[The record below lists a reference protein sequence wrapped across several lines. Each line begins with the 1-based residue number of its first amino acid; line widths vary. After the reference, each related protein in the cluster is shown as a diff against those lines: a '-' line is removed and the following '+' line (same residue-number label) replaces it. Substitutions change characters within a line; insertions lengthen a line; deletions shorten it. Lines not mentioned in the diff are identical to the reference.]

1 MKNKTLYLKV
11 ISLLLIALILTAYQ
25 GIVIAREKSE
35 IITQLELSLET
46 AQQTITQAEQT
57 LNSGDEQQKGEA
69 TVQYKDGTYTG
80 QADGF
85 GGTVKVTLVIENDTI
100 TIIEI
105 TEASKE
111 DKSYV
116 ELAKGVID
124 EILEKQT
131 YEVDAVSG
139 ATYTSTGIKNAVKS
153 ALERAKEE

>member
-46 AQQTITQAEQT
+46 AQQTITQAEQI

-85 GGTVKVTLVIENDTI
+85 GGTVEVTLVIENDTI

>member
-11 ISLLLIALILTAYQ
+11 INLLLIALILTAYQ
-25 GIVIAREKSE
+25 GIVTAREKNE
-35 IITQLELSLET
+35 TITQLELDLEA
-46 AQQTITQAEQT
+46 AQHTITQAKQT
-57 LNSGDEQQKGEA
+57 LNSGGEQQEREA
-69 TVQYKDGTYTG
+69 AVQYKDGTYTG

-85 GGTVKVTLVIENDTI
+85 GGIVEVTLVIEDSTI

-124 EILEKQT
+124 EILIKQT
-131 YEVDAVSG
+131 YEVDAISG